1 MENLK
6 EYIKNWTIIEGNKPC
21 NEDLFINEFIDLIT
35 NLSDDRDVTFDGDG
49 SYFGKQVTLHL
60 NSGVWIGDP
69 QLCCKYSSWIS
80 TAPSTSTSAG
90 VAAATCAPPHGLALC
105 PTAPFPATSRT
116 SAGATRARTRSASTS
131 SHGLVAR

>member
-69 QLCCKYSSWIS
+69 LVYFEIAYSQTQIS
-80 TAPSTSTSAG
+80 VYKANHEGFWVPEFISMYNGHPRFEELRNALLKLLYK
-90 VAAATCAPPHGLALC
+90 VFGL
-105 PTAPFPATSRT
+105 
-116 SAGATRARTRSASTS
+116 
-131 SHGLVAR
+131 